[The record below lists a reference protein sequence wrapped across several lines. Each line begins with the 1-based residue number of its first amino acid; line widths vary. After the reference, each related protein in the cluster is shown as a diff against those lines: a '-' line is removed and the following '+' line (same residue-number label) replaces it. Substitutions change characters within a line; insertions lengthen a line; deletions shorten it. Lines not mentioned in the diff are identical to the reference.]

1 MNGLTRREFCG
12 LALAGA
18 MAPAGLA
25 AESEP
30 TQMLTRAIPGSGER
44 LPVIGMGTSGTFDV
58 GATTEDRAAL
68 RQVLEAFYAAGA
80 SVIDTSPMYGRAE
93 RVTGDLVAELGARN
107 RTFIATKV
115 WTNGRERGLE
125 QIRES
130 MQLLRTDVLDLLQI
144 HNLVDWNTHIRS
156 LRELKD
162 QGRIRY
168 TGITHYT
175 VASHEDLEAVLRQQ
189 AFDFVQLNYSIAT
202 RNAERR
208 LLPFCQ
214 ERGIAVL
221 VNRAYEDGAL
231 FARVRGRP
239 LPGWARDIDCASWGQ
254 IFLKYVVSHPA
265 VTCVIPAT
273 SRLEHMR
280 DNLQAGLGRLP
291 DDALRARMAADFA

>member
-1 MNGLTRREFCG
+1 MNRLTRREFCG

-25 AESEP
+25 AESAP
-30 TQMLTRAIPGSGER
+30 TQMLTRAIPGSDER

-162 QGRIRY
+162 KGRLRY

-189 AFDFVQLNYSIAT
+189 VFDFVQLNYSIAT

>member
-1 MNGLTRREFCG
+1 MNRLTRREFCG

-25 AESEP
+25 AESAP
-30 TQMLTRAIPGSGER
+30 TQMLTRAIPGSDER

-162 QGRIRY
+162 KGRLRY

>member
-93 RVTGDLVAELGARN
+93 RVTGDLVDELGARN

>member
-1 MNGLTRREFCG
+1 MNRLTRREFCG

-25 AESEP
+25 AESAP

-189 AFDFVQLNYSIAT
+189 VFDFVQLNYSIAT

>member
-1 MNGLTRREFCG
+1 MNRLTRREFCG

-25 AESEP
+25 AESAP

-162 QGRIRY
+162 KGRLRY

-189 AFDFVQLNYSIAT
+189 VFDFVQLNYSIAT

>member
-1 MNGLTRREFCG
+1 MNRVTRREFCG

-18 MAPAGLA
+18 ISPAGLA
-25 AESEP
+25 AEPNEI
-30 TQMLTRAIPGSGER
+30 QMLTRAIPVSGER
-44 LPVIGMGTSGTFDV
+44 IAVIGMGTSGTFDV
-58 GATTEDRAAL
+58 GESTADRAAL

-93 RVTGDLVAELGARN
+93 RVTGDLIAELGARN
-107 RTFIATKV
+107 RTFVATKV

-130 MQLLRTDVLDLLQI
+130 MRLLRTDVLDLLQI
-144 HNLVDWNTHIRS
+144 HNLVDWHTHVRS
-156 LRELKD
+156 LRELKER
-162 QGRIRY
+162 GRIRY

-175 VASHEDLEAVLRQQ
+175 VASHEDLEAALRQQ
-189 AFDFVQLNYSIAT
+189 PFDFVQLNYSIAT
-202 RNAERR
+202 RSAEQR

-239 LPGWARDIDCASWGQ
+239 LPGWASDIDCASWGE

-273 SRLEHMR
+273 SSVRHLE
-280 DNLQAGLGRLP
+280 DNMGAGRGWVP
-291 DDALRARMAADFA
+291 DAAARERMAAALD